1 MKIGKSPSHIVSA
14 VKPEDKAA
22 AGGLLTLITIGAET
36 VVQLSVL
43 VTATV
48 IWSPLFAVVVTTFA
62 ALGPTKVIPFRMNS

>member
-22 AGGLLTLITIGAET
+22 AGGLLILIIVGAET
-36 VVQLSVL
+36 AVQPSVL

-48 IWSPLFAVVVTTFA
+48 I
-62 ALGPTKVIPFRMNS
+62 